1 MPSGNDILKIN
12 MENNPHVIAS
22 DRPGITVNRLAIH
35 PIDRNASKSN
45 SNPLRMRMTLRPAA
59 RISLDHLS
67 GKSSTHPPGTFLN
80 TRPNINIPMSG
91 GNPNAAATAPPM
103 CAHAQINAAAQTP
116 PPRTTTL
123 GPSGDITLPNANRSI
138 AQNAHDMTQNDALSY
153 ITRRSLATRFSR
165 SRSLSGVESGASS
178 SRPPRA
184 HRERRIALDTARA
197 MARIRP
203 SAAPPRL
210 VVHRVAVC
218 ARRRRVT
225 EESTRDSST
234 SSGLGTKTPRDAR
247 DGTGREAR
255 GKRRRDAREE
265 GRESRL
271 ASSLH
276 VSSRVKSRSRVKE

>member
-1 MPSGNDILKIN
+1 

-59 RISLDHLS
+59 RMSLDHLS

-80 TRPNINIPMSG
+80 TRPNSNIPMSG

-178 SRPPRA
+178 PRRPRA
-184 HRERRIALDTARA
+184 HRERRIALDIARA
-197 MARIRP
+197 IARIR
-203 SAAPPRL
+203 L
-210 VVHRVAVC
+210 V
-218 ARRRRVT
+218 
-225 EESTRDSST
+225 
-234 SSGLGTKTPRDAR
+234 L
-247 DGTGREAR
+247 
-255 GKRRRDAREE
+255 
-265 GRESRL
+265 
-271 ASSLH
+271 SLIH
-276 VSSRVKSRSRVKE
+276 I

>member
-1 MPSGNDILKIN
+1 MPFATPYPIDCSSNMPSTTTAGETAPRINPNDMPSGNDILKIN

-80 TRPNINIPMSG
+80 TRPNSNIPMSG

-153 ITRRSLATRFSR
+153 ITRRSLARRFTLSC
-165 SRSLSGVESGASS
+165 SLSGVDSGAGPAP
-178 SRPPRA
+178 RRPRA
-184 HRERRIALDTARA
+184 HRETPIALDIVRA
-197 MARIRP
+197 IARIGLF
-203 SAAPPRL
+203 AAPPRDL
-210 VVHRVAVC
+210 LDLLCR
-218 ARRRRVT
+218 
-225 EESTRDSST
+225 
-234 SSGLGTKTPRDAR
+234 
-247 DGTGREAR
+247 TG
-255 GKRRRDAREE
+255 DYF
-265 GRESRL
+265 L
-271 ASSLH
+271 DP
-276 VSSRVKSRSRVKE
+276 

>member
-203 SAAPPRL
+203 SAAPLRL

-234 SSGLGTKTPRDAR
+234 SSGLGKTLGDGR
-247 DGTGREAR
+247 DGTGREER

-271 ASSLH
+271 VSSLQT
-276 VSSRVKSRSRVKE
+276 VSRVKSRSRVKE